1 MFNSWFLKECEMNS
15 TILTLLAFV
24 PFVLLFLLII
34 WRKWPA
40 IKAMPLTYLITILIT
55 ITLFNTSLTLLG
67 ASFIKGT
74 FIATEIMLI
83 IFGAVFF
90 IEILKEKG
98 QIKNIQS
105 LMSVISND
113 ARIQAIIIA
122 FLFGSLIEGIAGFGT
137 PAALAAPLLVSIGFT
152 PFLAVV
158 LSLIANSTA
167 VSFGAAGT
175 PVLLGL
181 GGLGFTKEI
190 LMEVTKNTA
199 LIHTFASSIIPLT
212 LVYLVISHSKA
223 KAKWKSFVEISGFAI
238 FAWLSFIVPY
248 FLIAF
253 FIGPE
258 LPSIAGG
265 FIGLIVVSIA
275 AHYKFLTPKN
285 VISFSKGKSRAKFSP
300 GKALKAVSPYLIIIV
315 LLLLSR
321 VVLPIK
327 NFLTSI
333 DLTWAEIFGTDVG
346 FTFLPLYTP
355 SFYFLLSA
363 LFCVFIFR
371 ARADET
377 TRAFGRAFNKIKV
390 PLVALIF
397 VLGFV
402 QLLLIT
408 DIPLILAQFFQL
420 IFRQGFAIVSPF
432 VGVFGS
438 FIAGSNTVSNLLFAS
453 FQAETAQA
461 LGLSLV
467 VILSLQVV
475 GGAIGNMIAIHNVL
489 AASATVGLKNQEGRI
504 IRKTILVA
512 LLYALVAGVI
522 GVVILSI

>member
-1 MFNSWFLKECEMNS
+1 MNS

-24 PFVLLFLLII
+24 PFVLLFLLIV

-40 IKAMPLTYLITILIT
+40 IKAMPLTYLITIILAIF
-55 ITLFNTSLTLLG
+55 IFNTSLILLG

-74 FIATEIMLI
+74 FIAIEIMLI

-105 LMSVISND
+105 LLSVISDD

-137 PAALAAPLLVSIGFT
+137 PVALAAPLLVSIGFT

-175 PVLLGL
+175 PILLGL

-190 LMEVTKNTA
+190 IMEVTKNTA

-223 KAKWKSFVEISGFAI
+223 KSKWKSFVKISPFAV

-275 AHYKFLTPKN
+275 AHYGFLVPREK
-285 VISFSKGKSRAKFSP
+285 ISFSKGKSRVKFSP
-300 GKALKAVSPYLIIIV
+300 GKALKATSPYLIIIV

-321 VVLPIK
+321 VVFPIK
-327 NFLTSI
+327 NFLMSV
-333 DLTWAEIFGTDVG
+333 DLSWGGIFGTDVG
-346 FTFLPLYTP
+346 YSFLPLYTP

-363 LFCVFIFR
+363 VFCVFIFKSKI
-371 ARADET
+371 AET
-377 TRAFGRAFNKIKV
+377 KKAFTRTYNKIKN
-390 PLVALIF
+390 PLIALIF
-397 VLGFV
+397 TLALV
-402 QLLLIT
+402 QLLI
-408 DIPLILAQFFQL
+408 ISEILILLANAFSV
-420 IFRQGFAIVSPF
+420 IFKQGFAIVSPF
-432 VGVFGS
+432 IGAFGS

-453 FQAETAQA
+453 FQAETAKS

-504 IRKTILVA
+504 IRKTILIS
-512 LLYALVAGVI
+512 LLYALVAGII
-522 GVVILSI
+522 GFVLMSF